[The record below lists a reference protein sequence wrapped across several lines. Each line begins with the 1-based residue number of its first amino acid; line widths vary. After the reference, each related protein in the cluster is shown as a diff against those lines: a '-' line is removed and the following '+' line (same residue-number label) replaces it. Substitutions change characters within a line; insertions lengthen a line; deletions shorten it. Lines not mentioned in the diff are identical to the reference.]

1 MTKNLKNCDGKA
13 PLDLL
18 PAGPL
23 RAIASA
29 FHDGAAIY
37 EPWDWAEKT
46 DGCREMYVAAA
57 LRHLLAYADLEDSDY
72 TADSGVHHLAAAGAN
87 IMILLHHDGIDYHV
101 PSSVAEPDKPIPY
114 KVAEP
119 ERVLETQCVAHAS
132 RGERC
137 TLGANHSL
145 PHRSRT
151 SAGLRIVFWDSYHV
165 PNSVAEPDEPI
176 PYYVPADAKQVP
188 PTAEPLL
195 EELRSLP
202 TNEPRCSKRW
212 DHHRCQL
219 GTGHGGTHVYDPDR
233 EPSVLAG
240 DVRAQCPAYD
250 QNGTRCLKDDEHEGL
265 HENDSAIWN
274 DGACRQ
280 GCP

>member
-1 MTKNLKNCDGKA
+1 MPPGYDERLKAAGIDPGAVAPCDFHRVPAMTLVCERCGVDFTPEALMTDVSNSPSDIKPKPLRNLKNCDGKA
-13 PLDLL
+13 PLNLL
-18 PAGPL
+18 PAKPL

-29 FHDGAAIY
+29 FHDGATIY

-57 LRHLLAYADLEDSDY
+57 LRHLLAYADPDDNDY

-87 IMILLHHDGIDYHV
+87 IMILLHHDEIDYHV
-101 PSSVAEPDKPIPY
+101 PD
-114 KVAEP
+114 
-119 ERVLETQCVAHAS
+119 
-132 RGERC
+132 
-137 TLGANHSL
+137 
-145 PHRSRT
+145 
-151 SAGLRIVFWDSYHV
+151 
-165 PNSVAEPDEPI
+165 SVAEPDEPI

-212 DHHRCQL
+212 DHRQCQL
-219 GTGHGGTHVYDPDR
+219 GVGHGGTHVYDPDK

-250 QNGTRCLKDDEHEGL
+250 QNSTRCLKDDEHEGL

-274 DGACRQ
+274 DGACQQ